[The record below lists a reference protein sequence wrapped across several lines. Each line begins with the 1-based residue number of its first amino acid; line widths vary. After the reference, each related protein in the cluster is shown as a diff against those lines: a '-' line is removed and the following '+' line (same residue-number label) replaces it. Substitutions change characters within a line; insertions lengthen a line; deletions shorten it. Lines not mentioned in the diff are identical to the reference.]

1 MPDGPQIREVEIS
14 VYTVP
19 TDAPEADGTFRW
31 QSTTM
36 VLAEVTAGNTT
47 GTDTPTAAALLRR
60 LDIIWRRIVCCVSR
74 PWMWRG

>member
-1 MPDGPQIREVEIS
+1 MPGGPQIRRVEIS

-31 QSTTM
+31 NSTTM

-47 GTDTPTAAALLRR
+47 LGILASLLRR
-60 LDIIWRRIVCCVSR
+60 E
-74 PWMWRG
+74 GK